1 MMVRV
6 WVPLSVRRRMF
17 DAMVGAVVPDG
28 VEARWAELEA
38 ALDVLQPFLV
48 GLVEHPECALTDR
61 GVGGLG
67 GVAGAE
73 SFTFPASSSEQCV
86 DRGRVL
92 MGEAVAALERAGRLL
107 GDASGWFEEGFQGV
121 GFGQCSGR
129 SVRTVDTELSGV
141 RRGGCESMD
150 QFEGHRD
157 SRCVP
162 CESGGKCERCSERSG
177 GSCSSSLAGDGFSP
191 ALDPAEEDSIG
202 GGAA

>member
-86 DRGRVL
+86 DRGQVL
-92 MGEAVAALERAGRLL
+92 MGEAAAALERAGRLL
-107 GDASGWFEEGFQGV
+107 GDASGWVGEGFRGV
-121 GFGQCSGR
+121 GS
-129 SVRTVDTELSGV
+129 
-141 RRGGCESMD
+141 
-150 QFEGHRD
+150 
-157 SRCVP
+157 
-162 CESGGKCERCSERSG
+162 ERCSG
-177 GSCSSSLAGDGFSP
+177 GSGSSSLAGDGFSP